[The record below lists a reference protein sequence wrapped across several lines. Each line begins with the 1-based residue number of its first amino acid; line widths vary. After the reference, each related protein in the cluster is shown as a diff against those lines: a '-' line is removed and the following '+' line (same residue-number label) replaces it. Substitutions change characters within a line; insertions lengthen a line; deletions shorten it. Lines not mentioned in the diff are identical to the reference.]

1 MSEKIKNYLGLAG
14 VVALVAFAFATLALV
29 STYSRS
35 IEPSSF
41 RSFSVSGEGE
51 VVAIPDVAEFTFSV
65 ITQGGK
71 DIPALQKENANTANA
86 IIDFLKENGVDK
98 KISKHNY
105 IPWSRVI
112 NPMIAIISGRSITA

>member
-14 VVALVAFAFATLALV
+14 VAALVAFALSAVAFV

-51 VVAIPDVAEFTFSV
+51 VVAVPDVAQFTFSV
-65 ITQGGK
+65 ITQGGT
-71 DIPALQKENANTANA
+71 DIPALQKENTNTANA
-86 IIDFLKENGVDK
+86 IIDFLKENGVEEKDIK
-98 KISKHNY
+98 
-105 IPWSRVI
+105 
-112 NPMIAIISGRSITA
+112 TQL